1 MGGIVLPIPPIKNR
15 TLRQTQ
21 ECARGCTQTGYIV
34 PARTRVLG
42 RRSSIVI
49 ECAQSIRGA
58 VCGVNTVTE
67 VPSRD
72 RSFDRPNIIERTGMG
87 VEEWISKAVW
97 CSGFLIEQRHQ
108 TSKYRTGEARSAD
121 AVLIVVRPIGE
132 SLRLANQ
139 QARLR
144 IAKRRHLLDRPEGE
158 QVAILL
164 LTVVLIDIWSERG

>member
-1 MGGIVLPIPPIKNR
+1 MGGIVLLSRPFKNR

-21 ECARGCTQTGYIV
+21 ECARGCTQTGYVV
-34 PARTRVLG
+34 PAGTRMLA

-58 VCGVNTVTE
+58 ACGVDAVFE

-72 RSFDRPNIIERTGMG
+72 RSFDRANIIKRTRMG

-108 TSKYRTGEARSAD
+108 ASKDRTGEARSAD
-121 AVLIVVRPIGE
+121 A
-132 SLRLANQ
+132 
-139 QARLR
+139 
-144 IAKRRHLLDRPEGE
+144 
-158 QVAILL
+158 
-164 LTVVLIDIWSERG
+164 